1 MSELKIR
8 ANLRQ
13 LLNLRQR
20 RQEQIQVEVKKAKSA
35 VEAAE
40 LKLEQDKQ
48 TLLNHQAGRVQE
60 QQNLF
65 STMVQQNF
73 TPQKYAEY
81 TAMVLGMEQYES
93 QLQQTI
99 QESEQAI
106 VDAQK
111 AYEERQQQYLNIT
124 KEVDKLAKALDK
136 KEKSHIIALDRQEEN
151 EMDEL
156 AQVQYLRRAG

>member
-20 RQEQIQVEVKKAKSA
+20 RQEQVQVEVKKAKSI
-35 VEAAE
+35 VEAAM

-81 TAMVLGMEQYES
+81 TAMVLGMEQYEA

-106 VDAQK
+106 VDAESVYDEK
-111 AYEERQQQYLNIT
+111 QQQYLNIT